1 MENEILGNL
10 KMAIK
15 RYDRDGAAS
24 WAKKAVE
31 AKIDTIKTF
40 NAMTEVM
47 REVGDDYERGKLWL
61 PDLVGAADAMQS
73 ATPIL
78 DEEIKRIGAKKQTVA
93 TVVAGTVFG
102 DIHSI
107 GITMVCTLLVA
118 AGFDVHML
126 GINIT
131 AEQFI
136 EAIKKHKADILA
148 MSSLLTLTATEQ
160 KKVVD
165 ALKKEGMRDKVK
177 VMVGGGSISA
187 DFAQNIGADGYA
199 PTAPGAVELA
209 KKLIDAG

>member
-15 RYDRDGAAS
+15 QYDRDGAAS
-24 WAKKAVE
+24 WARKAVE

-47 REVGDDYERGKLWL
+47 KEIGDNYEREELWL
-61 PDLVGAADAMQS
+61 PELIGAADAMQS

-78 DEEIKRIGAKKQTVA
+78 DEEIKRTGAKKQAVG

-102 DIHSI
+102 DIHAI

-126 GINIT
+126 GINIKS
-131 AEQFI
+131 EQFV
-136 EAIKKHKADILA
+136 EAVKQHKADILA
-148 MSSLLTLTATEQ
+148 MSALLTLTAREQ
-160 KKVVD
+160 KKVID
-165 ALKKEGMRDKVK
+165 ALNKEGIRDKVK
-177 VMVGGGSISA
+177 VMVGGGAMNA
-187 DFAQNIGADGYA
+187 DFARNIGADGYD

-209 KKLIDAG
+209 KKLIGAE